1 MIDDLKYPPVKDIH
15 IAIANDK
22 DDEWNVYL
30 INKNGAKLENVLI
43 SSKGYGELNGEK
55 KSTSI
60 LRHHFEELETNSF
73 LLIEPILTDL
83 FELFNEYWVSYY
95 IGKQIYDKKFVFA
108 PGSFI
113 KDNMIDLPLINKRGI
128 LHN

>member
-43 SSKGYGELNGEK
+43 SSKGYGEINGEK
-55 KSTSI
+55 KDTSI
-60 LRHHFEELETNSF
+60 LRHHFETLESNSF
-73 LLIEPILTDL
+73 LFVEPILTDL

-95 IGKQIYDKKFVFA
+95 IGKQIYDKKFVFV